1 MTSHNSQVT
10 ANIAE
15 INARVEKATS
25 QDELVTLIRDVEN
38 HPGPLDYKDTLYRVY
53 CWVHLSIVILMS
65 LSFLLVDNIGSA
77 DVIFIPVYWFVG
89 YSYLWLPVLSL
100 YVLWTA
106 LDDRNKR
113 LPLPDV
119 FNKPQVR
126 ILISSALGV
135 GLWFIP
141 MWPFLYWDFFSLLS
155 NFVGGYEPSF
165 GLSVYA
171 LVIGGVL
178 WFWLRGR
185 AKWRDPVSEKIFLLD
200 ALFNNDLKPVK
211 YDGKGLAKTLGEE
224 FAEFIRGND
233 IRQIKDLYQGKFE
246 GEEHSFE
253 YQLYCFHYVKKRTE
267 TYTDSKGNTRTR
279 TVRDHFYRHG
289 FIVDF
294 PYVKSLSLD
303 ADRSISFR
311 GEKYR
316 GTSNE
321 FNRIFKVKAADPISA
336 ARLLSPVL
344 EEQLVTFAK
353 AFKSPTLEIS
363 SRGRLC
369 VAVQDNLLSLKRKH
383 GLEKPGAFAEEI
395 AGHTELK
402 EVQKIL
408 DLLHELMRYTDNN
421 FTAETPRVSV

>member
-38 HPGPLDYKDTLYRVY
+38 HSGPLDYDDTHYRIY
-53 CWVHLSIVILMS
+53 TWAHLILGI
-65 LSFLLVDNIGSA
+65 LIPICIFFWGFLGAAVT
-77 DVIFIPVYWFVG
+77 PVYWVIH
-89 YSYLWLPVLSL
+89 YSSFWLPLWSL
-100 YVLWTA
+100 YILWA
-106 LDDRNKR
+106 VLDDRNKR
-113 LPLPDV
+113 LPLPTIFDTSWA
-119 FNKPQVR
+119 R
-126 ILISSALGV
+126 IAVLGVLAV
-135 GLWFIP
+135 GLWFLYEWHI
-141 MWPFLYWDFFSLLS
+141 LYWEYFNLLS
-155 NFVGGYEPSF
+155 MLLGFYENYA
-165 GLSVYA
+165 GLSVH
-171 LVIGGVL
+171 LLIIGGLL

-211 YDGKGLAKTLGEE
+211 CDGKGLAKTLGEE

-267 TYTDSKGNTRTR
+267 TYTDAKGNTQTR

-383 GLEKPGAFAEEI
+383 GLENPGAFAEEI

-421 FTAETPRVSV
+421 FTAETPRVSA